1 MTQHPDLHRDDVE
14 HLAYI
19 LADFRHGAA
28 AGTGALV
35 LGHCIHDLHT
45 RQVRRQRLALATGFC
60 RLAGRGVG
68 VLFGQFRLVISL
80 TAVPSQFIGFVEEPV
95 LGRRSFGTAAEL
107 APARHFHFLDID
119 AQALEDFGFD
129 AGLELGLDTRFEP
142 GIDTGLDLSLDDFLL
157 DFF

>member
-1 MTQHPDLHRDDVE
+1 MTQHPDLHRDDVK
-14 HLAYI
+14 L
-19 LADFRHGAA
+19 LTNTLTDLRHGAA
-28 AGTGALV
+28 AGAGALV

-45 RQVRRQRLALATGFC
+45 RQIRRQRLALATGFC
-60 RLAGRGVG
+60 RLAGCGAG
-68 VLFGQFRLVISL
+68 VLFGQLRLVVGI
-80 TAVPSQFIGFVEEPV
+80 TAVPGQFIGFVEEPV

-142 GIDTGLDLSLDDFLL
+142 GIDTGLDLSLDDFLP